1 MHPLLILIS
10 TKWQIVSQLKTAGKN
25 PAVDL
30 DTVLT
35 MFPHVSAELLT
46 CINTLYPGL
55 ILGSFYYGYIV
66 TQLPGGWLGSQ
77 FGGKYLFGFGVLLT
91 SVVTM
96 FTPAAAHHSVGMLLL
111 VRVVEGFGQVNV
123 VVIFFQS
130 W

>member
-1 MHPLLILIS
+1 MNSLA
-10 TKWQIVSQLKTAGKN
+10 VSSQRVLSRSEGKLN
-25 PAVDL
+25 ICKPSKERVR
-30 DTVLT
+30 
-35 MFPHVSAELLT
+35 T
-46 CINTLYPGL
+46 CEDYVIGL